1 MTIAHFYVC
10 VISFLFG
17 VFVATVFGLSYP
29 VITWLFFMAI
39 ISVLIWKRSLL
50 LTPNPTWLMI
60 GLALFAASLGALR
73 FEFADSQ
80 FGVSLLR
87 EQVGKEVV
95 LQGVVSAEPE
105 QRESVQY
112 LYLKTEDDIVLI
124 STDRYQ
130 NITYGDEVK
139 VKGKLEVPESF
150 ETDLGRVFDYEGYL
164 KAKGVEYRVSFATVE
179 VLQGGQG
186 NPVLSMLLIGKR
198 MFMNKVEE
206 LVPEPAAGLGEGL
219 LLGVKQALGE
229 ELETAFR
236 QTGIIHIVVLSG
248 HNVMLVVI
256 FIMYVLGQ
264 FLVPRP
270 RLVVGIMAIITFAFL
285 VGLSATVVRASI
297 MVSLLLLVQA
307 DGRTYLVL
315 RGLLLAG
322 AVMVLLNPLLLVY
335 DIGFQLSFLATLG
348 LVLIAP
354 HLERLLIKVP
364 TFAGIRT
371 FLVATIATQIAV
383 SPLLLYQIGEFS
395 VVSVLVN
402 VLVLPMVPAAMLL
415 TFGVGATGFIVP
427 ALAPLLVYPTV
438 FSLQYIIEIAR
449 FFSGFSFASFVVP
462 AFSVWVVPLA
472 YALMGGVL
480 WYLYRPEDE
489 LGYGDLGQGLLTK
502 PAVELD
508 DWIIEEEFD
517 ELLTKAAVVPRT
529 TAAKD

>member
-60 GLALFAASLGALR
+60 GLALFAVSLGALR

-80 FGVSLLR
+80 FGVSPLKGHIG
-87 EQVGKEVV
+87 EEVV
-95 LQGVVSAEPE
+95 LQG
-105 QRESVQY
+105 
-112 LYLKTEDDIVLI
+112 
-124 STDRYQ
+124 
-130 NITYGDEVK
+130 
-139 VKGKLEVPESF
+139 
-150 ETDLGRVFDYEGYL
+150 
-164 KAKGVEYRVSFATVE
+164 E
-179 VLQGGQG
+179 VLQGGQV

-508 DWIIEEEFD
+508 DWLIEEEFD
-517 ELLTKAAVVPRT
+517 EPVTNTKAAVVLGT
-529 TAAKD
+529 TAARD